1 MKKVTDKATE
11 ARILDYIR
19 PHLGECIYLYI
30 DVSVYGIDSP
40 FLDLWYDED
49 EDGICFV
56 VMRYHDSL
64 QIYSHKDDW
73 DKGALMDI
81 VHEYDIQAVNAKG
94 SMLDALDEELGDSYE
109 KRTGWILKGKSMAD
123 LKVDGLMEVEV
134 AGVEDT
140 EEIAELMQS
149 HEHWKK
155 MYPNKEKL
163 AGQLAERI
171 ESGMGRSLVIRD
183 KGRIIAHDATFA
195 ETDDI
200 AMGSGLIVLDE
211 YVDRMCNVALA
222 VAMDKMMRE
231 EGKEKYF
238 HLSDPHRMKAFK
250 KIGNTVVAETGKWMK
265 KNG

>member
-81 VHEYDIQAVNAKG
+81 IREYDIQAVNAKG

-109 KRTGWILKGKSMAD
+109 KRTGWILKGKSMAN

-140 EEIAELMQS
+140 EEIAELMHSNVYRVAFNAMQGAIRA
-149 HEHWKK
+149 ELREPVIMDAFRW
-155 MYPNKEKL
+155 MKEYYKDDKYIPSNL
-163 AGQLAERI
+163 ERI
-171 ESGMGRSLVIRD
+171 EGI
-183 KGRIIAHDATFA
+183 
-195 ETDDI
+195 
-200 AMGSGLIVLDE
+200 
-211 YVDRMCNVALA
+211 
-222 VAMDKMMRE
+222 
-231 EGKEKYF
+231 
-238 HLSDPHRMKAFK
+238 
-250 KIGNTVVAETGKWMK
+250 
-265 KNG
+265 